1 MESVEVST
9 VCDGAPYYNVNTP
22 NVSPT
27 TASTSQRVI
36 NDTDMNV
43 LNQCSDFA
51 QTLQYIVGDLKQHGY
66 TDREIPAFPKSEL
79 LRIMGKNKTKKVLRG
94 AQLDEYLK
102 SKLIEG
108 EGLVGEITPP
118 PSASCTYTL
127 DSLVPWLQSG
137 NAVLNSMKV
146 KSLHSSLN
154 YGLWLDIAY
163 QCFEFSKGAG
173 LVKGTWSNWL
183 KKMLE

>member
-51 QTLQYIVGDLKQHGY
+51 QTLQHIIGDIKQCGY
-66 TDREIPAFPKSEL
+66 TDRELPAFPKSEL
-79 LRIMGKNKTKKVLRG
+79 LRIMGKK
-94 AQLDEYLK
+94 
-102 SKLIEG
+102 
-108 EGLVGEITPP
+108 
-118 PSASCTYTL
+118 
-127 DSLVPWLQSG
+127 
-137 NAVLNSMKV
+137 
-146 KSLHSSLN
+146 
-154 YGLWLDIAY
+154 
-163 QCFEFSKGAG
+163 
-173 LVKGTWSNWL
+173 
-183 KKMLE
+183 